1 MKRWIGFLGSWAI
14 FVLALG
20 LAAFAI
26 AGESINMTDER
37 RLDRVAAIDK
47 MIAERTGSK
56 ASELRDTATQKTA
69 RVNALQAK
77 LQDVAKQTDDAPD
90 TGQTILVS
98 TAENKLYVRRSGQT
112 VFEAVCSTGKGTT
125 LAVDGKTIVFDT
137 PIGKLRIV
145 SKDENPQWVPPDW
158 HYVEEARKN
167 GMRVVRL
174 NPGQSIDSRTGQPS
188 LSKPDKG
195 VWSWLTGRTSSS
207 NSNSNNPVL
216 KVRGDTIIEVSNGVE
231 RELDPGKT
239 IVAGDAII
247 VPPVNTKQRHY
258 DKVLGKFRLEMGNGY
273 GIHGTD
279 EPDKLGQSVSHG
291 CVRLGDADI
300 EKLYQIANVGDTV
313 IIY

>member
-1 MKRWIGFLGSWAI
+1 MKRWIGLLGSWAL

-20 LAAFAI
+20 LAAFTI
-26 AGESINMTDER
+26 AGESINISDER
-37 RLDRVAAIDK
+37 RLDRVAAIDR
-47 MIAERTGSK
+47 MIAERTNDK
-56 ASELRDTATQKTA
+56 ASALRDTATQKTA
-69 RVNALQAK
+69 RVNVLQAK
-77 LQDVAKQTDDAPD
+77 LQDVARQTDDVPD

-98 TAENKLYVRRSGQT
+98 TAENRLYVRRNGQT
-112 VFEAVCSTGKGTT
+112 VFQAICSTGKGTT

-137 PIGKLRIV
+137 PIGKLHII

-174 NPGQSIDSRTGQPS
+174 DPGQSIDSRTGQPVS
-188 LSKPDKG
+188 AKPDQG
-195 VWSWLTGRTSSS
+195 VWSWLNGRG
-207 NSNSNNPVL
+207 NSNTSNPVL
-216 KVRGDTIIEVSNGVE
+216 RVRGDTVVEVSNGVE

-300 EKLYQIANVGDTV
+300 ENLYSIANVGDTV

>member
-1 MKRWIGFLGSWAI
+1 MKRWIGFLGSWALL
-14 FVLALG
+14 VLALG

-26 AGESINMTDER
+26 AGESININDER

-47 MIAERTGSK
+47 LIAERTGSK
-56 ASELRDTATQKTA
+56 ASELRDAASQKTS

-77 LQDVAKQTDDAPD
+77 LQDVAKQTDDVPD

-98 TAENKLYVRRSGQT
+98 TAENKLYVRRGGQT
-112 VFEAVCSTGKGTT
+112 VFEAICSTGKGTT

-137 PIGKLRIV
+137 PIGKLHII

-167 GMRVVRL
+167 GMRVVQL
-174 NPGQSIDSRTGQPS
+174 NPGQSIDSRTGQPAV
-188 LSKPDKG
+188 SKPDEG
-195 VWSWLTGRTSSS
+195 VWSWLHGNANTSS
-207 NSNSNNPVL
+207 NPVL
-216 KVRGDTIIEVSNGVE
+216 KVRGDTVVEVNNGVE
-231 RELDPGKT
+231 RELEPGKT

-279 EPDKLGQSVSHG
+279 EPDRLGQSVSHG

>member
-1 MKRWIGFLGSWAI
+1 MKRWIGFLGSWALL
-14 FVLALG
+14 VLAFG

-26 AGESINMTDER
+26 AGETINLREER
-37 RLDRVAAIDK
+37 RLDRLAAIDK

-56 ASELRDTATQKTA
+56 AEALRGTAAQKTA
-69 RVNALQAK
+69 STNALQAK
-77 LQDVAKQTDDAPD
+77 LQDVEKQTDDVPD

-98 TAENKLYVRRSGQT
+98 TEENKLYVRRAGQT

-125 LAVDGKTIVFDT
+125 LAVDGKTVIFDT
-137 PIGKLRIV
+137 PIGKLHVI
-145 SKDENPQWVPPDW
+145 SKEENPQWVPPDW

-174 NPGQSIDSRTGQPS
+174 NPGQSIDSRTGQPPA
-188 LSKPDKG
+188 SKPDQG
-195 VWSWLTGRTSSS
+195 VWSWFGGGS
-207 NSNSNNPVL
+207 NTVSNPVL
-216 KVRGDTIIEVSNGVE
+216 KVRGDTVVEVGADGSE
-231 RELDPGKT
+231 RELEPGKT
-239 IVAGDAII
+239 IVAGDAIV

-258 DKVLGKFRLEMGNGY
+258 DKVLGKYRLEMGNGY

-291 CVRLGDADI
+291 CVRLGDTDI

>member
-1 MKRWIGFLGSWAI
+1 MKRWIGFLGSWALL
-14 FVLALG
+14 VLALG

-26 AGESINMTDER
+26 AGESININDER

-47 MIAERTGSK
+47 MIAERSGSK
-56 ASELRDTATQKTA
+56 ASELRDAASQKTS

-77 LQDVAKQTDDAPD
+77 LQDVAKQTDDVPD

-98 TAENKLYVRRSGQT
+98 TAENKLYVRRGGQT
-112 VFEAVCSTGKGTT
+112 IFEAICSTGKGTT
-125 LAVDGKTIVFDT
+125 LAVDGRTIIFDT
-137 PIGKLRIV
+137 PIGKLHII

-174 NPGQSIDSRTGQPS
+174 NPGQSIDSRTGQPAVAR
-188 LSKPDKG
+188 PNEG
-195 VWSWLTGRTSSS
+195 VWSWLNGNSNTSS
-207 NSNSNNPVL
+207 NPVL
-216 KVRGDTIIEVSNGVE
+216 KVRGDTVVEVNNGIE
-231 RELDPGKT
+231 RELEPGKT

-279 EPDKLGQSVSHG
+279 EPDRLGQSVSHG